1 MDELTKAIEDT
12 KQKMAEA
19 INQSGLPIG
28 VVEMILSDF
37 MQQIQIMKL
46 QPQKDERKDDVQ

>member
-1 MDELTKAIEDT
+1 MDELTKAIEET

-28 VVEMILSDF
+28 IVEMILADF

-46 QPQKDERKDDVQ
+46 QPRENESESE

>member
-1 MDELTKAIEDT
+1 MDELTKAIEET
-12 KQKMAEA
+12 KQKVAEA

-28 VVEMILSDF
+28 IVEMILADF

-46 QPQKDERKDDVQ
+46 QPQKDTGKDDVQ